1 MRWLLA
7 FLALLMTAPASASP
21 VRVDVTRTRDAFIAT
36 YRFPKAA
43 PAWGFFRSAVT
54 GRDKT
59 PWRPASWR
67 VLTPG
72 VRIER
77 HGQYDVLTAGGKPVP
92 RTVRIAVT
100 PFTGYLVADYV
111 PAMRLGTGWAIF
123 DGHYSVFAA
132 PSVKAVAALP
142 VDLNGNNVDD
152 PGTLVRFAGLT
163 DRQIA
168 GDLAG
173 YRAGGSEG
181 AFGLFGVPVAS
192 SRNGVATVVDPA
204 LPAWLGQDV
213 ADWAPKL
220 LGAYTERLGPRAIP
234 QATIMMGWDGAEH
247 GGASM
252 NGGALKGLI
261 MMRFSGRDLLQPL
274 PDYLPRMRW
283 FIAHETGHFWLGQTV
298 MVDRLADSWITEGGA
313 DMLAVRILGAIDPAF
328 DHRPFLNKELADCAS
343 FASKPV
349 GGAGERGEQRA
360 FYACGAV
367 FGLVAETYAG
377 GDFFSFYRAL
387 KDKAGA
393 DRTIDGAEWLD
404 VLSAKGAPTSVVAQI
419 RQLIDKGAPDG
430 KAAIARLLTDAGIAH
445 TISAEGV
452 PQV

>member
-1 MRWLLA
+1 MRWW
-7 FLALLMTAPASASP
+7 LALLALVAAAPALATP
-21 VRVDVTRTRDAFIAT
+21 VRVDVARKGDGFVAT
-36 YRFPKAA
+36 YHFPKSAA
-43 PAWGFFRSAVT
+43 AWGFFRSAVT
-54 GRDKT
+54 GTDKVS
-59 PWRPASWR
+59 WRPSSWT

-77 HGQYDVLTAGGKPVP
+77 RGNYDVLAANGKPIP
-92 RTVRIAVT
+92 RTVRVAVK

-111 PAMRLGTGWAIF
+111 PALRLGNGWAMF
-123 DGHYSVFAA
+123 DGHYAVFAA
-132 PSVKAVAALP
+132 PSLTAVDRLP
-142 VDLNGNNVDD
+142 VDLGDHDVDD
-152 PGTLVRFAGLT
+152 PGTLVRFAGLK

-173 YRAGGSEG
+173 YKEGGSEG

-192 SRNGVATVVDPA
+192 ESNGVATVVDPA
-204 LPAWLGQDV
+204 VPTWLGGDV
-213 ADWAPKL
+213 AAWAPKL
-220 LGAYTERLGPRAIP
+220 IDAYTSRLGPRAIP
-234 QATIMMGWDGAEH
+234 QATIMMGFDGANH

-274 PDYLPRMRW
+274 PDYLPRVRW

-298 MVDRLADSWITEGGA
+298 LVDRLADSWITEGGA
-313 DMLAVRILGAIDPAF
+313 DMLAMRILGAIDPTF
-328 DHRPFLNKELADCAS
+328 DQRPFLNKELADCAS

-367 FGLVAETYAG
+367 FGLVAEKYAG
-377 GDFFSFYRAL
+377 GDFFAFYRAL

-404 VLSAKGAPTSVVAQI
+404 VLAAKGAPTRVVAQV

-430 KAAIARLLTDAGIAH
+430 KAAVARLLTDAGIAH
-445 TISAEGV
+445 KLNAEGV